1 MIIVSISFGSLLA
14 YNQSAFVNE
23 QIKCRCILFGCIGI
37 RLETQFV
44 ARKSEIP
51 NQWTEEDACPMI
63 RAGISFDPAY
73 TWKTCNCKQR
83 PDYYLS
89 DRTDK
94 RETGRIEICFLTHK
108 HCFPFDMFQIAAIV
122 RVWWACLWQKA
133 KKTLCSARASTFDYQ
148 SFSVYYKSKFTLIS
162 NFLVV

>member
-1 MIIVSISFGSLLA
+1 MIIVSISLGSLLA

-108 HCFPFDMFQIAAIV
+108 NIVSRLTCFRLLLSFGFGERVCDKKQKKPCV
-122 RVWWACLWQKA
+122 RHEHRHSIIKA
-133 KKTLCSARASTFDYQ
+133 FRCIINQNLR
-148 SFSVYYKSKFTLIS
+148 
-162 NFLVV
+162 